1 MNKTPVSEL
10 DYELP
15 IESIAQEPYKN
26 PEDSKLLDASTKEIY
41 KFSEI
46 NKIIDSKSL
55 MILISQNYVLLQMHK

>member
-1 MNKTPVSEL
+1 MNKTPVSDL

-26 PEDSKLLDASTKEIY
+26 PEDSKLLEATTKKIY

-46 NKIIDSKSL
+46 YKIID
-55 MILISQNYVLLQMHK
+55 